1 VCKGV
6 DDFAGVVGR
15 CAVNDDVLN
24 AGVGLAGN
32 AVKTCRDHIGAI
44 STDGN
49 DGNRC
54 HEIDARLTFSVAG
67 PTPLSHG
74 CECVPS
80 RHFKKITSRLQ
91 RETPVDRPS
100 MALLFV
106 SLR

>member
-1 VCKGV
+1 
-6 DDFAGVVGR
+6 
-15 CAVNDDVLN
+15 
-24 AGVGLAGN
+24 
-32 AVKTCRDHIGAI
+32 
-44 STDGN
+44 
-49 DGNRC
+49 
-54 HEIDARLTFSVAG
+54 VAG